1 MIKKIVFTG
10 CSTTAGNELWEEAN
24 VPNYTSMTFK
34 EARIVMNAITIAES
48 ELRAYNYER
57 AYPAIIGKKL
67 GIETVNLSWPGQSNK
82 EVIGRLVNYFKDDQY
97 TDTAACIQFT
107 THNRM
112 LVRFKE
118 QDSYDVAGS
127 VVIGMGDDSR
137 LTRTQNNILKEVF
150 FELLPETMLSLDDF
164 VYVNWAVEKLKSK
177 GVSCFVLSADTT
189 VTDWVNWDQINSATQ
204 KTNTPV
210 KNDRDPQYLESM
222 GVNLF
227 KDYLK
232 HQLMPND
239 TFMTI
244 VGRNAV
250 LPRFH
255 FKQSAH
261 YTIAD
266 RIIEGLKNV
275 KLV

>member
-1 MIKKIVFTG
+1 M
-10 CSTTAGNELWEEAN
+10 S
-24 VPNYTSMTFK
+24 FK
-34 EARIVMNAITIAES
+34 EARSVMHAMTIPEL
-48 ELRAYNYER
+48 ELRAYNCER
-57 AYPAIIGKKL
+57 AYPAIVGKKL
-67 GIETVNLSWPGQSNK
+67 DVDVVNLSWPGQSNK
-82 EVIGRLVNYFKDDQY
+82 EIIGRLVNYFKDDHY
-97 TDTAACIQFT
+97 TDNVAFIQFT

-118 QDSYDVAGS
+118 ENNYDIASS
-127 VVIGMGDDSR
+127 VVVGMGDDHRLSR
-137 LTRTQNNILKEVF
+137 NQNNILKEVF
-150 FELLPETMLSLDDF
+150 FELLPETILSLDDF
-164 VYVNWAVEKLKSK
+164 VYANWAVEKLKSK
-177 GVSCFVLSADTT
+177 GVKCFILSADTT
-189 VTDWVNWDQINSATQ
+189 VTDWANWDKINALTN

-222 GVNLF
+222 GVELF

-244 VGRNAV
+244 VGKNAV

-261 YTIAD
+261 YIIAD
-266 RIIEGLKNV
+266 KIIEELKNA